1 MAVVTGTRGMLLR
14 ASFSRSSVDK
24 GGPRSGGREAD
35 IEIEGGV
42 GVEAPRWGPSPS
54 LRRPAMSS
62 IAVRPSL
69 AGPFE
74 SHYGRLSG
82 RAFRLPTFQLG
93 RSLGERIP
101 ANIMIIFR
109 LPALLSLCAAGER
122 ASNVNGLLIG
132 FASPPEAAPDG
143 ARRQGA
149 RGSLCPRAP
158 FSARRRPL
166 LDAGFGSSKVRSRA
180 ANGFARACPALGRA

>member
-1 MAVVTGTRGMLLR
+1 
-14 ASFSRSSVDK
+14 
-24 GGPRSGGREAD
+24 
-35 IEIEGGV
+35 
-42 GVEAPRWGPSPS
+42 
-54 LRRPAMSS
+54 MSS
-62 IAVRPSL
+62 MAVRPSL

-132 FASPPEAAPDG
+132 FASPPEAGPDG
-143 ARRQGA
+143 ARRRAA
-149 RGSLCPRAP
+149 RARAAR
-158 FSARRRPL
+158 SAPGRLARLVAARFWTPCT
-166 LDAGFGSSKVRSRA
+166 GFGSSKVRSRA
-180 ANGFARACPALGRA
+180 ANGFAGACPALGRARDTRRAPARRARGGCSVQFIV